1 MSHDTAPERPRV
13 LIVDDEPTNIQ
24 ALARLLKAD
33 YHTQVATGGE
43 KALALA
49 AGDPQPDLILLDV
62 VMPEPDGYEV
72 CRRLKADPRTHG
84 IPVIFVTGRTG
95 TEDEERGLE
104 LGAVDYIAKPFT
116 PAITRHRVRTHV
128 ELKRKTDALE
138 RLAQRDGLTDLPNRR
153 QLDRQLHEEWARAQR
168 GGTALSV
175 VMMDIDHFKAY
186 NDHYGHGAG
195 DTCLRRVAHA
205 LAEVPARTTDLVARY
220 GGEEFIALLPYTE
233 AQDARAL
240 AERFRAAVAGL
251 GLPHDY
257 ASTERLVTVSV
268 GVATA
273 TPVPGDENPGTLRE
287 AADQALYAAKSAGR
301 NRVATAPWPHGQE
314 EQAEPTRH
322 GDTGPEGLEDSGGA
336 PLHRSQEHL
345 ADSVAKR
352 SEDGEP
358 TRLIGGTHTDTTE
371 RRDTT
376 EHSRLIE
383 ELEES
388 ERRFRDV
395 SLAAGEYIWEI
406 DSEGRY
412 SIVTSPAEPLLGR
425 PVDEIIGRSPFDF
438 MPEAEAER
446 VRALLNQWAA
456 SRSSWRGLEHVS
468 VRPDGSL
475 VYQRVSGVP
484 IFDDHEE
491 LIGFRGT
498 GRDITAEKEAEQAQQ
513 ALMER
518 LHLATSAAGLGIWDY
533 DLTTGKLEW
542 DAEMFRLY
550 GVDPGD
556 FGGTFEDWLHTLLP
570 ESRDR
575 AQAAFEEAVAH
586 GSTFEITIA
595 IQRPSD
601 GEVRTLQGQAQIIR
615 DDTGQ
620 PVRVVG
626 VNRDITE
633 QEANRRR
640 LAAEEAKFR
649 SLFELSPIGI
659 AMNDFHTG
667 EFLAFN
673 DAVNEPAGYTR
684 EEFQAL
690 SYWDLTPEAYLPQ
703 EQEQLEA
710 MQRTGRYGPFE
721 KEYIHKDGYRYP
733 VLLHGFKTTT
743 PEGREVIWSLIQDI
757 TDQKAAEAAL
767 QATKERFQGIFE
779 QTSSGVAVLRP
790 IDGERDF
797 ELVELNPAS
806 ERIEQVSREEAIGQ
820 RLTEFFPGV
829 EEMGM
834 LGALQRVAQ
843 TGEPEQ
849 LPVTAY
855 QDERIAGWRQ
865 NYIFRLSSGEV
876 VAVYDDLTQIKQ
888 AQEQAE
894 EASRAKSEFLAN
906 MSHEIR
912 TPMNAIIGL
921 SQLLLDTDLDERQR
935 DYLSKVYSSS
945 RMLLG
950 IINDILDFS
959 KIESGRLELDEHPFD
974 LHEIVDHL
982 ATIFSKVT
990 HDKQL
995 DLVYDLPPE
1004 TPPALIGDA
1013 LRITQVLTN
1022 LLSNATKFTPEGG
1035 EVELGIRPVEPPQ
1048 ADRITLRFHVRDTGI
1063 GMSEEQL
1070 GRLFSAFS
1078 QADTSTT
1085 RRYGGTGLG
1094 LVISRRLVERMGGEL
1109 TVTSAPGQGSTFA
1122 FTLTLPISTSQAPT
1136 SPRCP
1141 GTAGSRVL
1149 IVDDHDLTRE
1159 TLREMLRYCRY
1170 EVEEAAS
1177 GEAAIDKVAAAEGRD
1192 APFDFILMDW
1202 MMPGGMSG
1210 SETCQEIE
1218 RRRQRGELGQIRPP
1232 ILMISAYDPSQIDF
1246 PEGMDLAFLA
1256 KPITANA
1263 LYQALLRAERG
1274 DTAGDE
1280 PERPADIPNL
1290 AGHRLLLVEDNPTNQ
1305 QVASLLLERTGAQV
1319 QTADNGAE
1327 AVEAVRE
1334 APPDLV
1340 LMDLQMPVMD
1350 GFEAAQHLLEMGYG
1364 GPILAL
1370 SAAVMEAD
1378 RQHAREAGMRD
1389 HIHKPIEREQLYAKL
1404 LTYLAPAQ
1412 GPARGPEAAGGA
1424 PAGGLLPEQLPGFDL
1439 AQGRRLFE
1447 GDEGVYVRILRSF
1460 QGRLRDDYAPL
1471 LDHLRN
1477 GDRETAQRIAHT
1489 LKGAAGNIAAVR
1501 LQELATRIEA
1511 ALKGG
1516 EAVDPALI
1524 EALGQALQEAEQAL
1538 AEHLPAPA
1546 ETTGGGSAAALV
1558 QLRGKLTD
1566 SEWIEPELLEEA
1578 LAYLRGQGLACDAL
1592 QAQVEAMAFDEAL
1605 ALLDPL
1611 LERLGIQ

>member
-1 MSHDTAPERPRV
+1 
-13 LIVDDEPTNIQ
+13 
-24 ALARLLKAD
+24 
-33 YHTQVATGGE
+33 
-43 KALALA
+43 
-49 AGDPQPDLILLDV
+49 
-62 VMPEPDGYEV
+62 
-72 CRRLKADPRTHG
+72 
-84 IPVIFVTGRTG
+84 
-95 TEDEERGLE
+95 
-104 LGAVDYIAKPFT
+104 
-116 PAITRHRVRTHV
+116 
-128 ELKRKTDALE
+128 
-138 RLAQRDGLTDLPNRR
+138 
-153 QLDRQLHEEWARAQR
+153 
-168 GGTALSV
+168 
-175 VMMDIDHFKAY
+175 KAY

-205 LAEVPARTTDLVARY
+205 LAEVPARGTDLVARY

-233 AQDARAL
+233 AQDARAI

-251 GLPHDY
+251 GLPHEY
-257 ASTERLVTVSV
+257 ASTERHVTVSV

-273 TPVPGDENPGTLRE
+273 TPGPGDEDPGALRE

-301 NRVATAPWPHGQE
+301 NRVATAPCPTARGQAD
-314 EQAEPTRH
+314 QAEPARRSH
-322 GDTGPEGLEDSGGA
+322 TGPEELEDLGGA

-345 ADSVAKR
+345 ADSAAKR

-358 TRLIGGTHTDTTE
+358 TCLIGGTHTDTSE
-371 RRDTT
+371 HRDTT

-395 SLAAGEYIWEI
+395 ALAAGEYIWEI

-446 VRALLNQWAA
+446 VRTLLNQWAA

-498 GRDITAEKEAEQAQQ
+498 GRDITGEKEAEQAQQ

-533 DLTTGKLEW
+533 DLTTGELEW
-542 DAEMFRLY
+542 DAGMFRLY
-550 GVDPGD
+550 GVAPED

-570 ESRDR
+570 ESRER

-586 GSTFEITIA
+586 GSTFEITIS
-595 IQRPSD
+595 IRRPSD
-601 GEVRTLQGQAQIIR
+601 GEVRNLQGQAQIIR
-615 DDTGQ
+615 DDSGQ

-626 VNRDITE
+626 VNRDIT
-633 QEANRRR
+633 
-640 LAAEEAKFR
+640 
-649 SLFELSPIGI
+649 
-659 AMNDFHTG
+659 
-667 EFLAFN
+667 
-673 DAVNEPAGYTR
+673 
-684 EEFQAL
+684 
-690 SYWDLTPEAYLPQ
+690 
-703 EQEQLEA
+703 
-710 MQRTGRYGPFE
+710 
-721 KEYIHKDGYRYP
+721 
-733 VLLHGFKTTT
+733 
-743 PEGREVIWSLIQDI
+743 
-757 TDQKAAEAAL
+757 DQKAAEAAL
-767 QATKERFQGIFE
+767 KAAKERFQGIFE
-779 QTSSGVAVLRP
+779 QTSSGVVVLRP
-790 IDGERDF
+790 IDGGRDF
-797 ELVELNPAS
+797 ELVDLNPAT
-806 ERIEQVSREEAIGQ
+806 ERIEQISRADAVRR
-820 RLTEFFPGV
+820 RLTERFPGV
-829 EEMGM
+829 EEMGL

-876 VAVYDDLTQIKQ
+876 VTVYDDLTQIKQ

-912 TPMNAIIGL
+912 TPMNAVIGL
-921 SQLLLDTDLDERQR
+921 TQLLLDTGLDERQR

-995 DLVYDLPPE
+995 ELVYDLPPE

-1035 EVELGIRPVEPPQ
+1035 EVELGIRPVEAPQ
-1048 ADRITLRFHVRDTGI
+1048 ADRVTLRFHVRDTGI

-1122 FTLTLPISTSQAPT
+1122 FDLTLPISTSQAPA
-1136 SPRCP
+1136 SRRCP

-1149 IVDDHDLTRE
+1149 IVDDHALTRE
-1159 TLREMLRYCRY
+1159 TLREMLQYCRY

-1177 GEAAIDKVAAAEGRD
+1177 GEAAIDKVTAAEGRD

-1202 MMPGGMSG
+1202 MIPGGMSS
-1210 SETCQEIE
+1210 SETCREIE

-1232 ILMISAYDPSQIDF
+1232 ILMISAYDPSQTDL
-1246 PEGMDLAFLA
+1246 PEGLTRELLA

-1274 DTAGDE
+1274 DAAADGE

-1290 AGHRLLLVEDNPTNQ
+1290 AGHRILLVEDNPTNQ

-1327 AVEAVRE
+1327 AVEAVGE

-1350 GFEAAQHLLEMGYG
+1350 GFEATQRLLEMGYG

-1378 RQHAREAGMRD
+1378 RQRAREAGMRD
-1389 HIHKPIEREQLYAKL
+1389 HIHKPIARQQLYARL

-1412 GPARGPEAAGGA
+1412 GPARGPEPAGGA

-1439 AQGRRLFE
+1439 ARGRRLFE
-1447 GDEGVYVRILRSF
+1447 GDEGDYLHILRGF

-1471 LDHLRN
+1471 LDHLRG

-1511 ALKGG
+1511 ALQAG
-1516 EAVDPALI
+1516 EAVDAALI

-1546 ETTGGGSAAALV
+1546 ETTGGGSAAALA
-1558 QLRGKLTD
+1558 QLRGKLAD

-1578 LAYLRGQGLACDAL
+1578 LAHLRGQGLACDAL

-1611 LERLGIQ
+1611 LERLGLE